1 MCLEEIK
8 TIFCLHDLKVK
19 KHKEAKILSQVLSK
33 EDITSISACID
44 GSIYK
49 GQQSVK
55 KLSLHDY
62 SNLFCKGERKTTGA
76 LRGTQAEFET
86 ISLSGRKICYTGLIE
101 FLPDQELVG
110 QCSVSPT
117 RNL

>member
-1 MCLEEIK
+1 MCSEEIK
-8 TIFCLHDLKVK
+8 SVFCLHELKVK

-44 GSIYK
+44 DSIYK

-55 KLSLHDY
+55 KFSLQDY
-62 SNLFCKGERKTTGA
+62 SNFFYKGERKTTGA

-86 ISLSGRKICYTGLIE
+86 ISLSGRKICYVGLIE
-101 FLPDQELVG
+101 FLPDEESVG

-117 RNL
+117 HNL